1 MQKATIQQD
10 LELDYAGTEALNT
23 ICSNLIFSGKNVRKI
38 VITSCEPNDGKSF
51 VAMQVAYNMAK
62 RGKRVLLLDAD
73 LRLSVMNSH
82 YSIQLIGMGLG
93 LAHLLSG
100 QCQLDDA
107 IYETNIPNVFLI
119 PIGTD
124 VQAPLSL
131 IATPDFDS
139 LIQTMGV
146 SFDMVIIDAPPI
158 GLVIDAAEI
167 AKSCDGSLIVL
178 EYAKTHRKALQEA
191 RQQMERAGKPIL
203 GCILNKVS
211 MDRLSTKKYY
221 SYGGKYGY
229 NKYGRYGKYGY
240 NRGYYRREDV
250 KNQKEEKRNKR
261 VSNKE

>member
-1 MQKATIQQD
+1 MQKATIQQN

-38 VITSCEPNDGKSF
+38 VVTSCEPNDGKSF
-51 VAMQVAYNMAK
+51 VAMQIAYNMAK

-73 LRLSVMNSH
+73 LRLSVLNAH
-82 YSIQLIGMGLG
+82 YNIQLIGLGYG

-100 QCQLDDA
+100 QCQLEEI

-131 IATPDFDS
+131 IATPDFDN
-139 LIQTMGV
+139 LVQAMGAG
-146 SFDMVIIDAPPI
+146 FDMVIIDAPPI

-178 EYAKTHRKALQEA
+178 EYAKTHRRALQEA
-191 RQQMERAGKPIL
+191 RQQMERTGTPIL
-203 GCILNKVS
+203 GCILNKVT

-229 NKYGRYGKYGY
+229 GRYGKYGKYGMYGY
-240 NRGYYRREDV
+240 NRGYYRRDD
-250 KNQKEEKRNKR
+250 EKREK
-261 VSNKE
+261 KEKKSKE

>member
-1 MQKATIQQD
+1 MQSANIQMSLD
-10 LELDYAGTEALNT
+10 LDYAGTEAMNT
-23 ICSNLIFSGKNVRKI
+23 ICSNLIFSGKNVKKV

-51 VAMQVAYNMAK
+51 VAMQVVYNMSK

-73 LRLSVMNSH
+73 LRLSVLNSH
-82 YSIQLIGMGLG
+82 YNIQLTGFGYG
-93 LAHLLSG
+93 LAHYLSG
-100 QCQLDDA
+100 QCQLEEA
-107 IYETNIPNVFLI
+107 VYETNIPNVYLI

-131 IATPDFDS
+131 IDTPDFENLLQS
-139 LIQTMGV
+139 MAEN
-146 SFDMVIIDAPPI
+146 FDLVIIDAPPV

-178 EYAKTHRKALQEA
+178 EYAKTHRRALQEA
-191 RQQMERAGKPIL
+191 RQQMERTGTPIL

-229 NKYGRYGKYGY
+229 SKYGRYGKYGY
-240 NRGYYRREDV
+240 SRGYYRRDDD
-250 KNQKEEKRNKR
+250 KKQKEEKNNK
-261 VSNKE
+261 K

>member
-1 MQKATIQQD
+1 MQKATIQQN

-23 ICSNLIFSGKNVRKI
+23 ICSNLVFSGKNVRKI

-51 VAMQVAYNMAK
+51 VAMQVVYNMAK

-73 LRLSVMNSH
+73 LRLSVLNAH
-82 YSIQLIGMGLG
+82 YNIQLIGQGYG

-100 QCQLDDA
+100 QCQLEEA

-131 IATPDFDS
+131 IATPDFDN
-139 LIQTMGV
+139 LIQAMGAA
-146 SFDMVIIDAPPI
+146 FDMVIIDAPPI

-178 EYAKTHRKALQEA
+178 EYAKTHRRALQEA
-191 RQQMERAGKPIL
+191 RQQMERTGTPVL

-229 NKYGRYGKYGY
+229 SKYGRYGRYGY
-240 NRGYYRREDV
+240 NRGYYRREDE
-250 KNQKEEKRNKR
+250 KQQKKEKK
-261 VSNKE
+261 SKE